1 MEDRNAPA
9 TKGDLTDL
17 ESRLKGDLTDLESR
31 LKGDL
36 TDLESRLKGDLTD
49 LESRLNENVAN
60 LNESIAI
67 LRSEMN
73 HQYRELVE
81 RISDTQTEVLRAF
94 YSFAQ
99 TNNKRVLEVEGNEA
113 ALRSRL
119 GTLED
124 RVLEIEKR
132 LNLPPAA

>member
-1 MEDRNAPA
+1 LAYFLEETLIIQQMRSVVIIGKKLMEDRNAPA

-17 ESRLKGDLTDLESR
+17 ESRLDERLEIR
-31 LKGDL
+31 
-36 TDLESRLKGDLTD
+36 
-49 LESRLNENVAN
+49 
-60 LNESIAI
+60 LNESIARLNESIEI

-99 TNNKRVLEVEGNEA
+99 TNNKRVLEVEG
-113 ALRSRL
+113 
-119 GTLED
+119 
-124 RVLEIEKR
+124 K
-132 LNLPPAA
+132 

>member
-1 MEDRNAPA
+1 MIGKKPMEDRNAPA
-9 TKGDLTDL
+9 TKGDLIDL
-17 ESRLKGDLTDLESR
+17 ESRIE
-31 LKGDL
+31 
-36 TDLESRLKGDLTD
+36 
-49 LESRLNENVAN
+49 
-60 LNESIAI
+60 ESIEI
-67 LRSEMN
+67 LRSEIN

-81 RISDTQTEVLRAF
+81 RISDTQTELLRAF

-113 ALRSRL
+113 ALRGRV

>member
-31 LKGDL
+31 LN
-36 TDLESRLKGDLTD
+36 ESVNIRFAKV
-49 LESRLNENVAN
+49 E
-60 LNESIAI
+60 ESIAI

-81 RISDTQTEVLRAF
+81 RVSDTQTEVLRAF

-99 TNNKRVLEVEGNEA
+99 TNNKRVLEVEENEA
-113 ALRSRL
+113 ALRGRV

>member
-17 ESRLKGDLTDLESR
+17 ESRLDERLEIR
-31 LKGDL
+31 
-36 TDLESRLKGDLTD
+36 
-49 LESRLNENVAN
+49 
-60 LNESIAI
+60 LNESIARLNESIEI

-113 ALRSRL
+113 ALRGRL

>member
-17 ESRLKGDLTDLESR
+17 ESRLDERLEIR
-31 LKGDL
+31 
-36 TDLESRLKGDLTD
+36 
-49 LESRLNENVAN
+49 
-60 LNESIAI
+60 LNESIARLNESIEI

>member
-9 TKGDLTDL
+9 SKGDLTDL

-31 LKGDL
+31 LTNSVNARFAKV
-36 TDLESRLKGDLTD
+36 E
-49 LESRLNENVAN
+49 
-60 LNESIAI
+60 ESIEI

-113 ALRSRL
+113 ALRSRV

>member
-17 ESRLKGDLTDLESR
+17 ESRLNER
-31 LKGDL
+31 
-36 TDLESRLKGDLTD
+36 
-49 LESRLNENVAN
+49 LESRLNETVAR
-60 LNESIAI
+60 LNESIEI

-99 TNNKRVLEVEGNEA
+99 TNNKRVLEVEGNES
-113 ALRSRL
+113 ALRGRL

-132 LNLPPAA
+132 LNIPPAA

>member
-1 MEDRNAPA
+1 MIGRKLMEDRNAPA

-17 ESRLKGDLTDLESR
+17 ESRLDERLEIR
-31 LKGDL
+31 
-36 TDLESRLKGDLTD
+36 
-49 LESRLNENVAN
+49 
-60 LNESIAI
+60 LNESIARLNESIEI

-113 ALRSRL
+113 ALRGRL

>member
-1 MEDRNAPA
+1 MRSVVIIGKKLMEDRNAPA

-17 ESRLKGDLTDLESR
+17 ESRLDERLEIR
-31 LKGDL
+31 
-36 TDLESRLKGDLTD
+36 
-49 LESRLNENVAN
+49 
-60 LNESIAI
+60 LNESIARLNESIEI

-113 ALRSRL
+113 ALRGRL

>member
-9 TKGDLTDL
+9 SKGDLTAL

-36 TDLESRLKGDLTD
+36 TDLESRLTNSVNARFAKV
-49 LESRLNENVAN
+49 E
-60 LNESIAI
+60 ESIEI

-113 ALRSRL
+113 ALRSRV